1 MLETQTD
8 FSKTATVSVDAQEIP
23 TQYTATPL
31 QEWQQGTFTDIEATL
46 LAQYDWTQ
54 IAPERIQEIEQ
65 RLRAQNSP
73 QASIVEIAK
82 ATLRSIEAANLRTEI
97 TFDPNHIRNG
107 AEADTKIDT
116 IEYWGIAHT
125 ALEIF
130 LESLETDPYAYNWII
145 ASISYDPVWLDNLPE
160 KLTRL
165 QERVFS
171 LGLISA
177 IRQNLISHSSPP
189 IVMTENGVKYLGGL
203 RDDIA
208 RLLPRTLLSFANAI
222 LEQIALDDGSLFPVN
237 TLPTQIKENALYM
250 LVKNLGVIIELAK
263 QYSPDFLAHFR
274 ENPAIG
280 HLFNCVS
287 EMNCPN
293 TASSPA

>member
-8 FSKTATVSVDAQEIP
+8 FSKIATVSVDAQEIP

-54 IAPERIQEIEQ
+54 IAPERIREIEQ

-82 ATLRSIEAANLRTEI
+82 ATLRAIESANLRTEI
-97 TFDPNHIRNG
+97 TFDPNHIENG
-107 AEADTKIDT
+107 AKADTKIDT

-145 ASISYDPVWLDNLPE
+145 DSVSYDPVWFDNLPE

-165 QERVFS
+165 QARVFS
-171 LGLISA
+171 LGLMSA
-177 IRQNLISHSSPP
+177 SNRCLTPGNDTP
-189 IVMTENGVKYLGGL
+189 IVMTEVGENYLKEL
-203 RDDIA
+203 RHDIA
-208 RLLPRTLLSFANAI
+208 RLLPRTLLDFSNAI
-222 LEQIALDDGSLFPVN
+222 LEQIAHEDGSLFPVDN
-237 TLPTQIKENALYM
+237 LRPQTREKALYM
-250 LVKNLGVIIELAK
+250 LAKNLGVLIELAN